1 MNKLRAI
8 IVPLFLIFL
17 FGCSKEQISDNSKK
31 NIAKLNNL
39 LPIWAI

>member
-1 MNKLRAI
+1 MNKLRVI
-8 IVPLFLIFL
+8 IIPLFLIFL
-17 FGCSKEQISDNSKK
+17 LGCSDEQISDNSKK